1 MTKWFH
7 EIKDDDFD
15 LVGGKAFNLGKLTRL
30 GFDVPK
36 GFVLTADVYEHFI
49 NFNSFAEN
57 INEILKLNQSA
68 LEKSQAIQALFDN
81 GKIDSLT
88 RDAVLMAY
96 KNLETDSVAVRS
108 SSTAEDLEEMSFAG
122 QYDTFLNVKE
132 SDLLTQIINCWKSLW
147 NESAITYRNKHFN
160 EKTFSH
166 CVIVQE
172 MVTPTVSGV
181 IFTANPLSN
190 NRRELLINLV
200 SGLGEALVSGEVMP
214 EQYTLNKDTGQIIQA
229 SKDLLLSAKQLK
241 TLRETANKIHAS
253 YDHAQD
259 IEFSF
264 DGDQLFILQTRAITT
279 LYPIDNLEHDDK
291 LRAYLA
297 ASSVMLGMKEAFT
310 PLGANLYGGMYPAM
324 INKMLY
330 PKVPVTDSFV
340 KYESCRIFVDLTYL
354 LSNKM
359 ISKQLGKAFSGSDLP
374 LEATVDALIEK
385 HGYRFRHQG
394 IKFKIPFGIT
404 KYATTAIK
412 RYLKARKVPT
422 NERNQIIRD
431 LGDEFY
437 DTIHKGAK
445 GLKTASERWIY
456 CEKIMLEV
464 FDLTQRQAWYCIEVS
479 NLARIEKVMKK
490 YFPDQYNLDVLSYV
504 FPECITVEF
513 NLAMNELAEY
523 YDTHNITPSVLE
535 PKFIAFLNRFGHRS
549 TIELDFGTKRWSEDP
564 NYLLNQIESYIEDK
578 NYQSNLSDYKEKQD
592 EVDEMIADIYNKTL
606 DLKGRKKAETLKK
619 MILDY
624 RRASGMREYP
634 KFNIVQGLDLARKLM
649 LEQGTLYAK
658 TNLINEAEDIFFLH
672 KSEICSAT
680 IDKNLIQQRKI
691 NYEKELKR
699 NSIPRILMNTG
710 ETFYSAQKF
719 DPTAKLLSGIS
730 LSSGTVEGTIRIVT
744 DPLTASLNVGDIMV
758 AESTNP
764 AWTPLFMQAAGL
776 ILEYGG
782 PLSHGGIVAREL
794 GIPAVVGISAQS
806 SNLKDGQRVRVNG
819 EMGTVEI
826 L

>member
-1 MTKWFH
+1 MIKCFH
-7 EIKDDDFD
+7 EIKDVDFD

-49 NFNSFAEN
+49 NFNSFADS
-57 INEILKLNQSA
+57 INEILNLNQSA

-88 RDAVLMAY
+88 RDAVLKAY
-96 KNLETDSVAVRS
+96 KDLDTDSVAVRS

-122 QYDTFLNVKE
+122 QYDTFLNVKASE
-132 SDLLTQIINCWKSLW
+132 LLSQVINCWKSLW
-147 NESAITYRNKHFN
+147 NESAIAYRSEQFKDNN
-160 EKTFSH
+160 FSH

-181 IFTANPLSN
+181 VFTANPLTN
-190 NRRELLINLV
+190 NRTELLINV
-200 SGLGEALVSGEVMP
+200 VTGLGEALVSGDIMP
-214 EQYTLNKDTGQIIQA
+214 EQYTLDSNSGHIIQA
-229 SKDLLLSAKQLK
+229 PENVLLSDGQLERLCGTAK
-241 TLRETANKIHAS
+241 EIHKS
-253 YDHAQD
+253 YARAQD

-264 DGDQLFILQTRAITT
+264 DGDRLYILQSRAITT
-279 LYPIDNLEHDDK
+279 LYPIDNLDQDDK

-310 PLGANLYGGMYPAM
+310 PLGADLYGGMYPAM
-324 INKMLY
+324 INKMVF

-340 KYESCRIFVDLTYL
+340 KYESCRLFVDLTYL

-359 ISKQLGKAFSGSDLP
+359 ISKQLGKMFSGSDLP
-374 LEATVDALIEK
+374 LEATVDALIDK
-385 HGYRFRHQG
+385 HGYQFRHQG
-394 IKFKIPFGIT
+394 IKFKIPFGIR
-404 KYATTAIK
+404 KYAATAIK
-412 RYLKARKVPT
+412 RYLKARKVPR

-431 LGDEFY
+431 LGDAFY
-437 DTIHKGAK
+437 DSILEGAK
-445 GLKTASERWIY
+445 TLSTAKERWIY

-479 NLARIEKVMKK
+479 NLARIEKAIKK

-535 PKFIAFLNRFGHRS
+535 PRFIAFLNRFGHRS

-564 NYLLNQIESYIEDK
+564 SFLLNQIEFYIEDK
-578 NYQSNLSDYKEKQD
+578 NYQSNLADYKEKQD
-592 EVDEMIADIYNKTL
+592 EVDEMIEDIYNKTL

-658 TNLINEAEDIFFLH
+658 ANLIDEAEDIFFLH

-680 IDKNLIQQRKI
+680 IDKDLIQQRKI
-691 NYEKELKR
+691 SYEK
-699 NSIPRILMNTG
+699 
-710 ETFYSAQKF
+710 
-719 DPTAKLLSGIS
+719 D
-730 LSSGTVEGTIRIVT
+730 
-744 DPLTASLNVGDIMV
+744 
-758 AESTNP
+758 
-764 AWTPLFMQAAGL
+764 
-776 ILEYGG
+776 
-782 PLSHGGIVAREL
+782 
-794 GIPAVVGISAQS
+794 
-806 SNLKDGQRVRVNG
+806 
-819 EMGTVEI
+819 
-826 L
+826 